1 VILLQRLTRLLAFV
15 GKELVETSRR
25 PGAMLSMVLGPFLI
39 MIIFGAGYLGYR
51 QPLRVVIV
59 VPPNADLP
67 GQNAA
72 AGAVPGITILD
83 TTSDQSRAESELTA
97 RTVDVVIVFPDD
109 LQKRFAQG
117 QQSTIKVETNLIDP
131 VDVGFAGVLARELA
145 SATNQQLI
153 KAVVSQVQ
161 QVGQL
166 GPLDSLPPDVVAAPT
181 TAEVV
186 NLAPTQPGVVAWF
199 GPAVLA
205 LVLQHMS
212 VTLISLS
219 LVRER
224 MSGMLELFRLAP
236 LDAFEVILGKVVAF
250 AVLGA
255 VVSLTTLALLVF
267 GLHVPFNGS
276 PLLGAATLGLVL
288 LGSLGIGLVV
298 ALISDSERMAVQ
310 LSLLILLATVFFSGF
325 VLNLN
330 EFSGPVQAL
339 GNLIP
344 VTHGIRLL
352 QDVMLF
358 GWTMEAWRLIVL
370 ALIAGVTLV
379 ASWIL
384 LRRSMAP
391 S

>member
-1 VILLQRLTRLLAFV
+1 
-15 GKELVETSRR
+15 
-25 PGAMLSMVLGPFLI
+25 M
-39 MIIFGAGYLGYR
+39 
-51 QPLRVVIV
+51 
-59 VPPNADLP
+59 
-67 GQNAA
+67 
-72 AGAVPGITILD
+72 
-83 TTSDQSRAESELTA
+83 
-97 RTVDVVIVFPDD
+97 
-109 LQKRFAQG
+109 
-117 QQSTIKVETNLIDP
+117 
-131 VDVGFAGVLARELA
+131 LARELA

-161 QVGQL
+161 QASQL
-166 GPLDSLPPDVVAAPT
+166 GPLDSFPPDVVAAPT

-199 GPAVLA
+199 GPAILA

-310 LSLLILLATVFFSGF
+310 LSLLVLLATVFFSGF
-325 VLNLN
+325 VIKVN
-330 EFSGPVQAL
+330 EFSDPVQAL

-344 VTHGIRLL
+344 ATHGIRLL

-358 GWTMEAWRLIVL
+358 GWTLEAWRLIAL

>member
-1 VILLQRLTRLLAFV
+1 MILLQRLTRLLAFV

-51 QPLRVVIV
+51 QPLRVAIV
-59 VPPNADLP
+59 VPANADLP

-72 AGAVPGITILD
+72 AAAVPGITILD

-117 QQSTIKVETNLIDP
+117 QQSTIKVETNLVDP

-161 QVGQL
+161 QASQL
-166 GPLDSLPPDVVAAPT
+166 GPLDSFPPDVVAAPT

-199 GPAVLA
+199 GPAILA

-310 LSLLILLATVFFSGF
+310 LSLLVLLATVFFSGF
-325 VLNLN
+325 VIKVN
-330 EFSGPVQAL
+330 EFSDPVQAL

-344 VTHGIRLL
+344 ATHGIRLL

-358 GWTMEAWRLIVL
+358 GWTLEAWRLIAL

>member
-51 QPLRVVIV
+51 QPLRVAIV
-59 VPPNADLP
+59 VPANADLP
-67 GQNAA
+67 GQDAA
-72 AGAVPGITILD
+72 AGTVPGITIID
-83 TTSDQSRAESELTA
+83 TTSDQARAESELTA

-109 LQKRFAQG
+109 LQERFAQG
-117 QQSTIKVETNLIDP
+117 QQSTIKVETNLVDP
-131 VDVGFAGVLARELA
+131 VDIGFAGVLARELA

-153 KAVVSQVQ
+153 KTVVSQVQ

-186 NLAPTQPGVVAWF
+186 NLAPAQPGVVAWF

-255 VVSLTTLALLVF
+255 VVSVTTLALLVF

-276 PLLGAATLGLVL
+276 PLLLAATLGLVL

-310 LSLLILLATVFFSGF
+310 LSLLVLLATVFFSGF
-325 VLNLN
+325 VIKVN
-330 EFSGPVQAL
+330 EFSDPVQAL

-358 GWTMEAWRLIVL
+358 GWTPEAWRLIAL

>member
-51 QPLRVVIV
+51 QPLRVAIV
-59 VPPNADLP
+59 VPANADLP

-72 AGAVPGITILD
+72 AAAVPGITILD

-117 QQSTIKVETNLIDP
+117 QQSTIKVETNLVDP

-161 QVGQL
+161 QASQL
-166 GPLDSLPPDVVAAPT
+166 GPLDSFPPDVVAAPT

-199 GPAVLA
+199 GPAILA

-310 LSLLILLATVFFSGF
+310 LSLLVLLATVFFSGF
-325 VLNLN
+325 VIKVN
-330 EFSGPVQAL
+330 EFSDPVQAL

-344 VTHGIRLL
+344 ATHGIRLL

-358 GWTMEAWRLIVL
+358 GWTLEAWRLIAL